1 MKVVVVGAGIAGL
14 AAATSLRREGHDVL
28 VLEASDRVGGR
39 AITLRRPGTDDL
51 CDVGTQ
57 YYHSNYK
64 RTLALIREVG
74 LEPAMSTIHGKTRFF
89 DDGVKGGTFLVD
101 HRLPVLKSLGV
112 GGNLALVGFLL
123 HRLVRHRVD
132 PYVLEDLPPI
142 DKTPALDVSGEV
154 GSFLVRLVARVG
166 ALADHDDI
174 SLYQALRLIRIIL
187 LTDYVTL
194 SGGIA
199 SLHEALAERLEVRLE
214 SPASGLVVE
223 QGEVRGVALDG
234 TGEVVDA
241 DHVVVAAT
249 PHAAAK
255 MLPEDWDERRYLEDV
270 RMPPFA
276 MVSFFLDRPLEDH
289 VWSYFM
295 PESSLVSMCVDA
307 AQKNR
312 AMVPSGKAI
321 LQAYPTHPGNK
332 SIVEKGDDE
341 IVEEVR
347 QALAPWFPDLGA
359 WTESAHVTRHP
370 CGVPLFPVGQN
381 GRALEFVRA
390 VDRRRGVSFCGDYL
404 SGGYLECATWSADC
418 ATAGLGA

>member
-14 AAATSLRREGHDVL
+14 AAATSLRRAGHDV
-28 VLEASDRVGGR
+28 VVVESSDRVGGR
-39 AITLRRPGTDDL
+39 AITLRRAGTDDL

-74 LEPAMSTIHGKTRFF
+74 LEPFMSTIHGKTRFF
-89 DDGVKGGTFLVD
+89 DEGVKGGTFLVD

-123 HRLVRHRVD
+123 HRLLRHRLD
-132 PYVLEDLPPI
+132 PYVLEDLPAI
-142 DKTPALDVSGEV
+142 DDAAALDVSGEV
-154 GSFLVRLVARVG
+154 GRFLVRLVARVG

-199 SLHEALAERLEVRLE
+199 SLHETLAESLDVRLE
-214 SPASGLVVE
+214 MPVERLVIEKDAVC
-223 QGEVRGVALDG
+223 GVALAG
-234 TGEVVDA
+234 SGEVIGA

-249 PHAAAK
+249 PHAADK
-255 MLPEDWDERRYLEDV
+255 MLPEDWQERDFLEGV

-276 MVSFFLDRPLEDH
+276 MVSFFLDRPLEKN
-289 VWSYFM
+289 VWSYFL
-295 PESSLVSMCVDA
+295 PESCLVSMCVDA
-307 AQKNR
+307 SQKNP
-312 AMVPSGKAI
+312 AMVPSGRAI
-321 LQAYPTHPGNK
+321 LQAYPTHPGNALL
-332 SIVEKGDDE
+332 VEKGDDE

-347 QALAPWFPDLGA
+347 QALTPWFPDLGD

-381 GRALEFVRA
+381 GRALGFVQTIG
-390 VDRRRGVSFCGDYL
+390 RRRGVSFCGDYL
-404 SGGYLECATWSADC
+404 SGGYLECATWSADSVS
-418 ATAGLGA
+418 AGLGA